1 MPIGPFLN
9 RSNAFLYWKT
19 SRAILSPGT
28 IYNEGQTYNLN
39 LSMTLYA
46 VFSSFVNRLAYEY
59 QNGTDPLIRPAD
71 YGSTI
76 TVATAPSR
84 SGYSFVRWNTAAD
97 GSGTTSYSPGQSF
110 IMPDSFSLYAIWSL
124 NVTIFSLTFN
134 SQGGTVV
141 WPVTNAPAGSSVRL
155 ADAPVRSGYTFL
167 GWFSNPTGGTRIGNP
182 GDNFIINTYVTL
194 YAQWNALAIEIEG
207 NSPIAQT
214 CPPLRTGSILFPRN
228 RYLPRC
234 CPPLTYIMT
243 SPTVDNIGIVRFVSS
258 YPMNGT
264 DMYRISVTNNQ
275 PANLLIAYTKY
286 YKNSSN
292 GYDSGVLAYP
302 GVPFNITVV
311 PFQDNIP
318 RVSYTVPFTTIVP
331 STPLLLTATQNGA
344 SSVFLQWLVPESD
357 QYVSTITSY
366 TVRYNLVNFMTVT
379 SNSAVITGLSG
390 SVSFQV
396 RATNM
401 AGAGQYSTTVTI
413 TIS

>member
-1 MPIGPFLN
+1 
-9 RSNAFLYWKT
+9 
-19 SRAILSPGT
+19 
-28 IYNEGQTYNLN
+28 
-39 LSMTLYA
+39 
-46 VFSSFVNRLAYEY
+46 
-59 QNGTDPLIRPAD
+59 
-71 YGSTI
+71 
-76 TVATAPSR
+76 
-84 SGYSFVRWNTAAD
+84 
-97 GSGTTSYSPGQSF
+97 
-110 IMPDSFSLYAIWSL
+110 
-124 NVTIFSLTFN
+124 
-134 SQGGTVV
+134 
-141 WPVTNAPAGSSVRL
+141 
-155 ADAPVRSGYTFL
+155 
-167 GWFSNPTGGTRIGNP
+167 
-182 GDNFIINTYVTL
+182 
-194 YAQWNALAIEIEG
+194 
-207 NSPIAQT
+207 
-214 CPPLRTGSILFPRN
+214 
-228 RYLPRC
+228 
-234 CPPLTYIMT
+234 MT

-331 STPLLLTATQNGA
+331 SAPLLLTATQNGA